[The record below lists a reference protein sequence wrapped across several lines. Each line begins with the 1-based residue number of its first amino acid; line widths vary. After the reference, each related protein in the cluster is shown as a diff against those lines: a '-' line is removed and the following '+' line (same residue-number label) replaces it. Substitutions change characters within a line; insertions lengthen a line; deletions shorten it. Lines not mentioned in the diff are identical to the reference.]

1 MTVRLSTI
9 FFISSLLVA
18 CDPSSSGGGGG
29 SGGSTTTDSSTGGTS
44 DTSTSHTGGA
54 GGTVSTGGEG
64 GATTTSSET
73 GGSGGTT
80 TSSTT
85 TSALC
90 MDGGGGPAAG
100 SNYPS
105 DCPCRP
111 EAEAYLPILAQA
123 ALAKFQ
129 SADALCGS
137 AVPVPAIIPAGT
149 GYTPAILEGMDFHTG
164 DEQNGWVCLGFVPVG
179 GIHCRYRYQMGSD
192 YAGPLFGGPDPGP
205 GGFEVTAEGDT
216 NGDIIT
222 SMFSIAGTLD
232 PQTGTI
238 TLSSMFEYQPDE

>member
-44 DTSTSHTGGA
+44 DTSTSHTGGT
-54 GGTVSTGGEG
+54 GGTVSTGGAG

-80 TSSTT
+80 TST

-123 ALAKFQ
+123 AVAKLE
-129 SADALCGS
+129 SAGALCGS
-137 AVPVPAIIPAGT
+137 AFPVPAIIPAGT
-149 GYTPAILEGMDFHTG
+149 GYTPAILDGMDFHAG
-164 DEQNGWVCLGFVPVG
+164 DEENGWVCLGFAPVG
-179 GIHCRYRYQMGSD
+179 GVHCRYRYQVGSD

-216 NGDIIT
+216 NGDVIT